1 MTSGP
6 GSPGASPAPVRREL
20 SEELRRLGGIAFLL
34 CGDAGEAED
43 AAAEAVA
50 RVLQRQA
57 SSELAEVG
65 PYLRRTLVNVIAR
78 RQRRRG
84 YETRAIRRA
93 WSPERSRPVE
103 DAASDRSDLR
113 RALDALPL
121 KQRSVVVLRYFEDL
135 SEQEVA
141 EVLGLPVGTVKS
153 RTARAL
159 AALRPL
165 LTGGD
170 TRG

>member
-1 MTSGP
+1 MTA
-6 GSPGASPAPVRREL
+6 GAPAPGTGDLAGEL
-20 SEELRRLGGIAFLL
+20 GRLGAIAFLL
-34 CGDAGEAED
+34 CGDVAEAED

-57 SSELAEVG
+57 VTELADVG
-65 PYLRRTLVNVIAR
+65 PYLRRTLVNFVAR

-84 YETRAIRRA
+84 SETRAILRA
-93 WSPERSRPVE
+93 WSPPRSRAVE

-113 RALDALPL
+113 RALDTLPMS
-121 KQRSVVVLRYFEDL
+121 QRSVVVLRYFEDL

-141 EVLGLPVGTVKS
+141 EVLGLPIGTVKS

-159 AALRPL
+159 AALRPM

-170 TRG
+170 RRA